1 MNKKIYN
8 LRLFRYFRR
17 LIYGKNPGNMSP
29 TEKRKAVVETSLR
42 WEDDGGPVVEVAA
55 PTDPLIKN
63 DPNQPADGSGNDLS

>member
-8 LRLFRYFRR
+8 LRLFRFVRR

-29 TEKRKAVVETSLR
+29 TEKRKVAVETSLR

-55 PTDPLIKN
+55 PIDPLKKN
-63 DPNQPADGSGNDLS
+63 NPN